1 MIISKSNPNRLRAF
15 LITIA
20 LTFILAS
27 CQLTIIIPSSSNSS
41 VSNSTTSSTTS
52 SESQSSSYD
61 QPVIDENPDYL
72 AFFNPSTKI
81 EIELTITASTL
92 QQVND
97 DGISF
102 SNARETYHQA
112 SVTFFVTYED
122 NTNKTYELE
131 QIGVRM
137 KGNLSRQEFVNDEGM
152 IFDLVHFKLNFA
164 EFIPNQRLL
173 GMTRLDLKWNRNFD
187 HSQIKQLYAYKFFQ
201 DYLPIAPN
209 ATLGAF
215 SITQTNVPNRIDN
228 LTTYMGVFTLIET
241 IDKRVIKRVF
251 PEADANGNLYKLTY
265 TYDARSESLWPAN
278 FRQSQTIS
286 VSGNNYARIE
296 GGKIGI
302 ENWDVNPPYRPS
314 YDLKTN
320 KQNPNF
326 SDIVNLIGTL
336 KSTSN
341 YSDAS
346 MKNSLET
353 KVDIEAFIM
362 MEAIAYFIGNPDDF
376 RNNFNNAYV
385 YFVPSTNQAIFIP
398 YDFDRGLG
406 AHGDWDPTF
415 ENEKGPSMT
424 KVTPFEFA
432 LLETNPDRQNP
443 LYRFTVMTGGIQD
456 YVNLYQQYLSEI
468 KDSQWLTRTHFDSMF
483 NQYASSYA
491 SRVIPDNDLPY
502 AQFSINAT
510 THPSYTVLNMTF
522 HHYLEAKLN
531 TFDSSMLE

>member
-41 VSNSTTSSTTS
+41 ASNSTTSSTTS

-81 EIELTITASTL
+81 EIELTISASTL

-173 GMTRLDLKWNRNFD
+173 GMSRLDLKWNRNFD

-228 LTTYMGVFTLIET
+228 LTTYMGVFTLIAES
-241 IDKRVIKRVF
+241 
-251 PEADANGNLYKLTY
+251 ELL
-265 TYDARSESLWPAN
+265 RSEE
-278 FRQSQTIS
+278 F
-286 VSGNNYARIE
+286 E
-296 GGKIGI
+296 
-302 ENWDVNPPYRPS
+302 
-314 YDLKTN
+314 
-320 KQNPNF
+320 
-326 SDIVNLIGTL
+326 
-336 KSTSN
+336 KST
-341 YSDAS
+341 
-346 MKNSLET
+346 KN
-353 KVDIEAFIM
+353 
-362 MEAIAYFIGNPDDF
+362 
-376 RNNFNNAYV
+376 
-385 YFVPSTNQAIFIP
+385 
-398 YDFDRGLG
+398 
-406 AHGDWDPTF
+406 
-415 ENEKGPSMT
+415 
-424 KVTPFEFA
+424 
-432 LLETNPDRQNP
+432 
-443 LYRFTVMTGGIQD
+443 
-456 YVNLYQQYLSEI
+456 
-468 KDSQWLTRTHFDSMF
+468 
-483 NQYASSYA
+483 
-491 SRVIPDNDLPY
+491 
-502 AQFSINAT
+502 
-510 THPSYTVLNMTF
+510 
-522 HHYLEAKLN
+522 
-531 TFDSSMLE
+531 